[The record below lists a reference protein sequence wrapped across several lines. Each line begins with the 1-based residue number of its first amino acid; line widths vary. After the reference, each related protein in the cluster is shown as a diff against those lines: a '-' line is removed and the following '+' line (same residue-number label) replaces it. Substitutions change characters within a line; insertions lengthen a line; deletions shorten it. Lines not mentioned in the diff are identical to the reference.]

1 MQKVFFILGVCALG
15 ALVCSQSVGEQA
27 VVKDVVLENVEALAN
42 VENRLPTS
50 CEASG
55 DVDCPLDD
63 AKVLYVVE
71 SYSLDSNEETY

>member
-15 ALVCSQSVGEQA
+15 AFVCSQSVDEQA

-63 AKVLYVVE
+63 AKVLYEVFME
-71 SYSLDSNEETY
+71 QHFW

>member
-1 MQKVFFILGVCALG
+1 MQKFFFILGVCALG
-15 ALVCSQSVGEQA
+15 AFVCSQSVDEQA

>member
-1 MQKVFFILGVCALG
+1 M
-15 ALVCSQSVGEQA
+15 
-27 VVKDVVLENVEALAN
+27 LENVEALAN